1 MLAAFAALPFRV
13 SGADT
18 IDAWTFDW
26 EQRQPAEGLPTD
38 GKRVRIRC
46 DWPQPQTLSP
56 GQPGYREAQALLR
69 QLVEG
74 AVLTCGLLV
83 AERWQTLDDPRLDYK
98 HPLTCRVVL
107 PDGRD
112 LSQALGKLHRQFRLQ
127 RALQLAPPDAEPIPA
142 FLLRR

>member
-26 EQRQPAEGLPTD
+26 EPRRPAEGLPTD
-38 GKRVRIRC
+38 GKRVRVRC
-46 DWPQPQTLSP
+46 DWPQSASLAP
-56 GQPGYREAQALLR
+56 GQPGYREALALLR

-74 AVLTCGLLV
+74 TVLTCGLLV
-83 AERWQTLDDPRLDYK
+83 VERWRSLEDSRLDYA

-127 RALQLAPPDAEPIPA
+127 RALQLAPPSAEPIPP
-142 FLLRR
+142 FLLKR

>member
-26 EQRQPAEGLPTD
+26 ELRQPVEGLPTD

-46 DWPQPQTLSP
+46 DWRQSATLTS
-56 GQPGYREAQALLR
+56 GQPGYREANALLR

-74 AVLTCGLLV
+74 AQLTCGLLV
-83 AERWQTLDDPRLDYK
+83 VERWQSLDEPRLDYK
-98 HPLTCRVVL
+98 HPLTCRVL
-107 PDGRD
+107 LEDGRD
-112 LSQALGKLHRQFRLQ
+112 LSKA
-127 RALQLAPPDAEPIPA
+127 
-142 FLLRR
+142 